1 MKIRQDN
8 RGLSLVELIIA
19 VTVSLVVLSAV
30 TLFMYSA
37 QKSYKLAAE
46 TIDLQVEAQLLME
59 QLGNWVMESNH
70 VEVVTDTSTGIIG
83 EILVLYD
90 IPQNNGREASDWVP
104 GGYTAGDTSATK
116 RIIWAK
122 DGKLYMKKITGI
134 ANAATEIDAF
144 PYIGYSLNFTEESA
158 KDENLIG
165 ELVQQCVIGY
175 DKTNAPNKVSI
186 ELILKRGNLSYNLK
200 NNFKVRNRM

>member
-1 MKIRQDN
+1 MRIRQNN

-19 VTVSLVVLSAV
+19 VTVSLIVLGAV

-59 QLGNWVMESNH
+59 QLGNWIMESNH
-70 VEVVTDTSTGIIG
+70 VEVVTDAATGVIG

-90 IPQNNGREASDWVP
+90 IPQNNGKAEADWVP
-104 GGYTAGDTSATK
+104 SGYTAGDTSAAK

-134 ANAATEIDAF
+134 ANAAAEIDTF
-144 PYIGYSLNFTEESA
+144 PYVGYSINFAEESE

-175 DKTNAPNKVSI
+175 DKTNAPNKVSV

-200 NNFKVRNRM
+200 NSFKVRNRM